1 MFAGHILHVYHVPS
15 PGLPLALQPNG
26 DVEHDHIPPEAQLIV
41 GLLQQPETRDFCDR
55 HVIEREPWSIR
66 IYPLVNCGKE
76 TSTVQFTATF
86 LTTKFE
92 IAPCHHPISCLNA
105 NGKLQPSRAAP
116 TIIRLGSSPRFAQKI
131 SVWGGVVR
139 WLPMKTVAENTHDF

>member
-1 MFAGHILHVYHVPS
+1 MFAGHILHVYHVLS

-26 DVEHDHIPPEAQLIV
+26 DVEHDYIPPEAQLIV

-76 TSTVQFTATF
+76 TSTVKFTATF
-86 LTTKFE
+86 LTTKFG
-92 IAPCHHPISCLNA
+92 IAPCHHPSLP
-105 NGKLQPSRAAP
+105 QRERQTAALKGC
-116 TIIRLGSSPRFAQKI
+116 TNHHQIGLKS
-131 SVWGGVVR
+131 
-139 WLPMKTVAENTHDF
+139 